1 MLFAPL
7 LLQGSEWLVVV
18 VIVVVLIFGAG
29 KIPDLAK
36 SLGRAQGEFQK
47 AKVESDLELQKLK
60 QGLTPPQGSAPPQLS
75 DHDKLLKAANE
86 LGVSTDGKSDEQIR
100 QDVKQALS

>member
-1 MLFAPL
+1 
-7 LLQGSEWLVVV
+7 VV

-60 QGLTPPQGSAPPQLS
+60 QGLTPPQGSTPSQLS
-75 DHDKLLKAANE
+75 EHDKLLKAANE

>member
-36 SLGRAQGEFQK
+36 SLG
-47 AKVESDLELQKLK
+47 
-60 QGLTPPQGSAPPQLS
+60 
-75 DHDKLLKAANE
+75 
-86 LGVSTDGKSDEQIR
+86 
-100 QDVKQALS
+100 